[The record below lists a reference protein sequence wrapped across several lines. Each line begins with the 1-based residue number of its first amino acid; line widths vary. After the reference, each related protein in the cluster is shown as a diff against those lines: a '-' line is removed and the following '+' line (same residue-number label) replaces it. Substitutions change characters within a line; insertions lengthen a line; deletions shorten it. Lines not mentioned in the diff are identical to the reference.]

1 MTTPP
6 CGRFIWYEL
15 MTADPNSAS
24 AFYGAVVGWQISTQP
39 DPGSGGID
47 YRHILRSDGGSAG
60 GVLHLDEQMQRNG
73 ARPGWLTYLHVA
85 DVDASVRDIQSDGG
99 ALLMPAFDLPVG
111 RIALVTDPQGAPFY
125 VMAPKPPP
133 GEPAHASDVFDP
145 VAAQHMRWNELST
158 SQPDRAKAFYAK
170 HFSFEFR
177 DSMPMGPGKTYDF
190 IDHAG
195 LRLGAV
201 TPLPETQLRSAWL
214 FYIGVPSITAA
225 ERAVP
230 AAGGR
235 ILHGPHQVPGDLWIL
250 IVSDPEGVVVGL
262 VGPKGA

>member
-1 MTTPP
+1 MTTTP

-15 MTADPNSAS
+15 MTSEPNAAA
-24 AFYGAVVGWQISTQP
+24 AFYGAVVGWRISTQP
-39 DPGSGGID
+39 DLGSGGID

-60 GVLHLDEQMQRNG
+60 GVLHLDDQMRRHG

-85 DVDASVRDIQSDGG
+85 DVDASVRAIQADGG
-99 ALLMPAFDLPVG
+99 VLLMPAFDLPVG
-111 RIALVTDPQGAPFY
+111 RIALVADPLGAPFY

-133 GEPAHASDVFDP
+133 GASASSSDVFDP
-145 VAAQHMRWNELST
+145 VAAQRVRWNELST
-158 SQPDRAKAFYAK
+158 SHPHRAKAFYTK
-170 HFSFEFR
+170 HFAFEFR
-177 DSMPMGPGKTYDF
+177 DSMPMRPGSSYDF

-201 TPLPETQLRSAWL
+201 TQLPETQKQSAWL

-225 ERAVP
+225 ESAVP

-250 IVSDPEGVVVGL
+250 IVADPEGVAVGL
-262 VGPKGA
+262 VGPKSA